1 MTDFETLK
9 FAESGP
15 VISIVL
21 NRPDA
26 ANGMNDTLTRELAA
40 AAALCDTDAT
50 KVVTL
55 TGAGKFFCA
64 GGDLKAM
71 AAAPSAGAYV
81 KGIAD
86 DLHRA
91 MATFARMDAVLI
103 TAVNGVAAGA
113 GFPLGVSGDLV
124 LAGESASFTMAYT
137 KVGLSPDG
145 SSSYLLPR
153 LVGLRRTQEL
163 MITNRVLSAA
173 EALEWGLVTAV
184 VPDAEL
190 STRLDE
196 LAARIATGARKSNS
210 AVKKLLLTTYASN
223 YEDQLDHEARLISE
237 NADGIDGKEGIAA
250 FLGKRKPE
258 FTG

>member
-1 MTDFETLK
+1 MPEFETLK
-9 FAESGP
+9 FARSGS
-15 VISIVL
+15 ITSIVL
-21 NRPDA
+21 DRPDA
-26 ANGMNDTLTRELAA
+26 ANGLNDTMTRELAEA
-40 AAALCDTDAT
+40 AVLCDDDAT

-55 TGAGKFFCA
+55 TGAGRFFSA

-71 AAAPSAGAYV
+71 AGAPSAGAYV
-81 KGIAD
+81 KAMAD

-91 MATFARMDAVLI
+91 MSILARMDAVLI

-173 EALEWGLVTAV
+173 EALDWGLVTAV
-184 VPDAEL
+184 VPDVEVGQRTRRAGHPRRRRRQVVEL
-190 STRLDE
+190 RGQE
-196 LAARIATGARKSNS
+196 AAAQHYGAD
-210 AVKKLLLTTYASN
+210 L
-223 YEDQLDHEARLISE
+223 EGQLDLEARLIAE
-237 NADGIDGKEGIAA
+237 NADGTDGTEGIAA
-250 FLGKRKPE
+250 FLGKRKPD